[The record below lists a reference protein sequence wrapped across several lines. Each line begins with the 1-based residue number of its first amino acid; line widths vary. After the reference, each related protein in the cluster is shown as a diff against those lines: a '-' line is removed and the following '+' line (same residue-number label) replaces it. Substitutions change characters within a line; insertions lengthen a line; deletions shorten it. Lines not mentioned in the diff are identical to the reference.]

1 MNRLKELRNNAV
13 HNGHKMRQTDLAE
26 LLEVTKLT
34 ISNWENGKHEIKSDK
49 ANEIAKLFNVS
60 ISYLLGYSDKKEPYY
75 SDEILIGDGQGG
87 YTSLSSERENELSEL
102 YFERLEEEFVKFLKR
117 YDFVISDNEIK
128 AVLNHISNLN
138 INTYRSDEY
147 TRLVDLVMEEKI
159 DLKQIGYSKLGDN
172 FHSWKGFND
181 FKKSLGYDT
190 DHILQKINTPQPI
203 TIRADNIHLLP
214 CCLEWC

>member
-75 SDEILIGDGQGG
+75 DDEILLDNGSGG
-87 YTSLSSERENELSEL
+87 SVSLSEKRDSDIIQKYTEQLFNS
-102 YFERLEEEFVKFLKR
+102 FEKFLN
-117 YDFVISDNEIK
+117 DFNFVISDSEIESFVK
-128 AVLNHISNLN
+128 LLSYYNVNNMSHPLFVEA
-138 INTYRSDEY
+138 
-147 TRLVDLVMEEKI
+147 
-159 DLKQIGYSKLGDN
+159 LKHQSTNQSKKFLKDNGYSKLGDN
-172 FHSWKGFND
+172 FQSTKAFDD

-190 DHILQKINTPQPI
+190 DHIP
-203 TIRADNIHLLP
+203 
-214 CCLEWC
+214 

>member
-1 MNRLKELRNNAV
+1 MNRLKELR
-13 HNGHKMRQTDLAE
+13 KEKKLTQKELAE
-26 LLEVTKLT
+26 KTDIPYRTLQR
-34 ISNWENGKHEIKSDK
+34 WENGETDIKSDK
-49 ANEIAKLFNVS
+49 ANELAKLFNVS
-60 ISYLLGYSDKKEPYY
+60 VSYLLGYSDKKEPYY

-102 YFERLEEEFVKFLKR
+102 YFEHLEEEFVKFLKR

-190 DHILQKINTPQPI
+190 DHIL
-203 TIRADNIHLLP
+203 
-214 CCLEWC
+214 

>member
-13 HNGHKMRQTDLAE
+13 HNGHKMRQADLAE

-34 ISNWENGKHEIKSDK
+34 ISNWENGKHEIKADK

-60 ISYLLGYSDKKEPYY
+60 VSYLLGYSDKKEPYY

-102 YFERLEEEFVKFLKR
+102 YFEHLEEEFVKFLKR

-147 TRLVDLVMEEKI
+147 NRLVDLVMEEKI
-159 DLKQIGYSKLGDN
+159 DLKKIGYSKLGDN
-172 FHSWKGFND
+172 FHSWKGFDD
-181 FKKSLGYDT
+181 FKKSIGYDT
-190 DHILQKINTPQPI
+190 DHIL
-203 TIRADNIHLLP
+203 
-214 CCLEWC
+214 

>member
-13 HNGHKMRQTDLAE
+13 HNGHKMRQADLAE

-34 ISNWENGKHEIKSDK
+34 ISNWENGKHEIKADK

-60 ISYLLGYSDKKEPYY
+60 VSYLLGYSDKKEPYY

-159 DLKQIGYSKLGDN
+159 DLKKIGYSKLGDN
-172 FHSWKGFND
+172 FQSTKAFDD
-181 FKKSLGYDT
+181 FKKSIGYDT
-190 DHILQKINTPQPI
+190 DHIL
-203 TIRADNIHLLP
+203 
-214 CCLEWC
+214 

>member
-1 MNRLKELRNNAV
+1 MVKQLNRLRELRENEDISLARLCKTLKRE
-13 HNGHKMRQTDLAE
+13 HNISVSPSQLLYYETGEREPRNKEIWEELA
-26 LLEVTKLT
+26 
-34 ISNWENGKHEIKSDK
+34 KH
-49 ANEIAKLFNVS
+49 FNVS
-60 ISYLLGYSDKKEPYY
+60 VSYLLGYSDKKEPYY

-102 YFERLEEEFVKFLKR
+102 YFEHLEEEFVKFLKR

-147 TRLVDLVMEEKI
+147 NQLVDLVMEEKI
-159 DLKQIGYSKLGDN
+159 DLKKIGYSKLGDN
-172 FHSWKGFND
+172 FHSWKGFDD

-190 DHILQKINTPQPI
+190 DHIL
-203 TIRADNIHLLP
+203 
-214 CCLEWC
+214 

>member
-34 ISNWENGKHEIKSDK
+34 ISNWENGKHEIKADK

-102 YFERLEEEFVKFLKR
+102 YFEHLEEEFIKFLKR

-172 FHSWKGFND
+172 FHSWKAFDD

>member
-1 MNRLKELRNNAV
+1 MTKNRLKELRKATGKSQKDFYNEIVA
-13 HNGHKMRQTDLAE
+13 TE
-26 LLEVTKLT
+26 LNLGVTLRT
-34 ISNWENGKHEIKSDK
+34 YQNWEKPENEIKSK
-49 ANEIAKLFNVS
+49 PANELAKHFNVS
-60 ISYLLGYSDKKEPYY
+60 VSYLLGYSDKKEPYY

-138 INTYRSDEY
+138 INTYKSDEY

-159 DLKQIGYSKLGDN
+159 DLKKIGYSKLGDN
-172 FHSWKGFND
+172 FHSWKGFDD

-190 DHILQKINTPQPI
+190 DHIL
-203 TIRADNIHLLP
+203 
-214 CCLEWC
+214 